1 MNKKIYDILPP
12 NMTQN
17 APEKTFVKK
26 KKVNFKMDWK
36 IGGLAGIAL
45 LILGGFLYQIF
56 GTEFILY
63 LEPSSRI
70 VNLET
75 EFRVWDEVAEINFD
89 ENILPGHILTREQSA
104 TQTFMV
110 SGEKTEEQKA
120 TGVIRVYNAE
130 NPPREIRLRAT
141 TRFLASNGVYFRT
154 PEAISL
160 PPAKIESGRLVP
172 SKIDVSVEAMDPGES
187 SNIGPTKFSVP
198 GLLGTDLY
206 DKIYGES
213 FESMTG
219 GEIVSYSEVT
229 LSDLRQA
236 EESLRFDLTSDLISS
251 LETEEED
258 LIVLPEAIETQD
270 LVTEAS
276 VEVGDLENNF
286 EYRLDIEGQALV
298 FSEDTLHQLLDR
310 VVIDK
315 IGQEYRIVP
324 DSLYFDYRVLSFD
337 SEDHLLR
344 VNLKF
349 SAEVYRDLTLNQW
362 PEKLSGLTKTEMK
375 NILLADDRLNAFQFR
390 LTPFWLRKLP
400 NSEKM
405 VIEIKFK

>member
-1 MNKKIYDILPP
+1 MNKKIFDILPP
-12 NMTQN
+12 SMTKN
-17 APEKTFVKK
+17 VPEKTSVKK
-26 KKVNFKMDWK
+26 KMSDFKMNWK
-36 IGGLAGIAL
+36 IGGLMGIAL

-75 EFRVWDEVAEINFD
+75 EFRVWDEVTKIDFD
-89 ENILPGHILTREQSA
+89 ENILPGYVLVREQSA
-104 TQTFMV
+104 TKTFIA
-110 SGEKTEEQKA
+110 SGEKTEERKA

-130 NPPREIRLRAT
+130 NPPREISLRAT

-160 PPAKIESGRLVP
+160 PPAKIESGQLVP
-172 SKIDVSVEAMDPGES
+172 SRIDVSVEAMDPGES

-213 FESMTG
+213 FENMTG
-219 GEIVSYSEVT
+219 GEIISHTEVT
-229 LSDLRQA
+229 LADLRQA
-236 EESLRFDLTSDLISS
+236 EESLRFDLTSNLISS
-251 LETEEED
+251 LETEEEG
-258 LIVLPEAIETQD
+258 LIILPEAIKTRD
-270 LVTEAS
+270 LISEAS
-276 VEVGDLENNF
+276 VEVGDLEDNF

-298 FSEDTLHQLLDR
+298 FSEDDLHQLLDR
-310 VVIDK
+310 VVVDK
-315 IGQEYRIVP
+315 IGQEYRIIP

-337 SEDHLLR
+337 PEDHLLR

-349 SAEVYRDLTLNQW
+349 SAEVYQDLTLDQW

-390 LTPFWLRKLP
+390 LTPFWLRRLP
-400 NSEKM
+400 DPEKM
-405 VIEIKFK
+405 IIEIKFK